1 MGTVI
6 LEPSNEEPMFE
17 ALQLD
22 KTAYARRTLCSWTD
36 AGWRS
41 LLVQQ
46 YEDAPVSEEISIP
59 PVDDHT
65 IVLVTSGQSIIE
77 SDSGNRWRS
86 ARYDR
91 GQIGMTAP
99 GRATRLRWRSISDE
113 QIRTTHV
120 YLPGRL
126 MKRVAGELWDRDRPW
141 PDFLSDR
148 DPVLEQ
154 MVLAVAAAA
163 TEGAPELYAETAAEF
178 MAVHTLMRNGGRP
191 SPTAP
196 RNEDARVSKAIAF
209 MRENLRLRLSL
220 ADIAREAG
228 LSAFHF
234 VRVFKAATG
243 ETPHRH
249 LTGLRVDAARRHL
262 VKGELPIGEI
272 AYLCGFASPAHL
284 STAFTRHAGM
294 SPSAYRSRG

>member
-1 MGTVI
+1 
-6 LEPSNEEPMFE
+6 MFE
-17 ALQLD
+17 ARQVD
-22 KTAYARRTLCSWTD
+22 RSAYGRRTLCSWTD

-46 YEDAPVSEEISIP
+46 YDDFPVVDEVSLP
-59 PVDDHT
+59 PVDDQV

-77 SDSGNRWRS
+77 SDSAGRWHS
-86 ARYDR
+86 ARYGR

-99 GRATRLRWRSISDE
+99 GRPTRLRWRSISDE

-120 YLPGRL
+120 HLPGRL
-126 MKRVAGELWDRDRPW
+126 MKRVAAELWDRERPW

-154 MVLAVAAAA
+154 MVRAVAAAA
-163 TEGAPELYAETAAEF
+163 AECGPDMYAETAAEF
-178 MAVHTLMRNGGRP
+178 MAVHTLMRNCGWP

-196 RNEDARVSKAIAF
+196 RNEDARVRKAVDF
-209 MRENLRLRLSL
+209 MRENLHLRLSL

-284 STAFTRHAGM
+284 STAFTRHVGM
-294 SPSAYRSRG
+294 SPSAYRGRG